1 MFSDDKLPDRCE
13 FLSSLKD
20 KCISEKDYL
29 HAIAVWIMLKMITV
43 GDLRWSLY
51 GSSGIYGSYI
61 YMEYICSLLFSFVIS
76 SKLNIFCR
84 W

>member
-1 MFSDDKLPDRCE
+1 MNIWTVLKRFSDDKLSDRCE

-61 YMEYICSLLFSFVIS
+61 YGIYMFFIIFVC
-76 SKLNIFCR
+76 NII
-84 W
+84 